1 MQNSY
6 SHHNNENA
14 FVFEAIQRMTE
25 ARYIK
30 QPNGRPFISPQ
41 EFEIGMFIL
50 MSYMK
55 QMTETMEIRV
65 KNLDELSTLFVEFV
79 YSGNHDENTPKPDKA
94 KMQRALKRLNQ
105 LRIIKYRAVRWPTS
119 DNKSVRRVIITVKPK
134 LLEVATQ
141 DLIFEKC

>member
-55 QMTETMEIRV
+55 QMTETMEIKTLMNFQRYLS
-65 KNLDELSTLFVEFV
+65 NLFIRATTMK
-79 YSGNHDENTPKPDKA
+79 TP
-94 KMQRALKRLNQ
+94 QNQTRLRCNVHS
-105 LRIIKYRAVRWPTS
+105 K
-119 DNKSVRRVIITVKPK
+119 D
-134 LLEVATQ
+134 
-141 DLIFEKC
+141 